1 MKLRQLKTAIAVAA
15 FTALGVGTAQA
26 KDIYKHGSLAP
37 GMSPYII
44 NTTWANIANKYVK
57 GVEVQIVATG
67 PATRHQLL
75 ATQDKMDFFMDSPIT
90 YWLMATQRGP
100 FKKIKNGK
108 ELLKNHCGIFAYE
121 LGPYHITTYASA
133 EIRKVEDLKG
143 KKVFI
148 GPPGGSATRSVGM
161 ILKQHSGLEVGKD
174 FEQAK
179 LGWGAAIQ
187 AFQDRKIDVL
197 IMPTNY
203 PSPAIQQVSLT
214 NEIYIVSLD
223 PARIDK
229 MPVAKSIGRT
239 QAKIPADAYGKN
251 QKNTE
256 TVYTLG
262 ATVGLGT
269 RCSMPEDVI
278 YRMTKAFWEHLD
290 EVHAVAKWMPN
301 TIALDERS
309 LSGIPEPLHPG
320 AKRYYDE
327 IGAKY
332 KLFQLKK

>member
-1 MKLRQLKTAIAVAA
+1 MKLRHLRSAIAAAA
-15 FTALGVGTAQA
+15 FAALGAGTAQA
-26 KDIYKHGSLAP
+26 ADIYKHGSLAP
-37 GMSPYII
+37 GMSPYTI
-44 NTTWANIANKYVK
+44 NTAWANIANKYVD

-75 ATQDKMDFFMDSPIT
+75 ATQNKMDFFMGAPIT

-108 ELLKNHCGIFAYE
+108 ELLKNHCGILAYE
-121 LGPYHITTYASA
+121 LGPYHITTYATDN
-133 EIRKVEDLKG
+133 IRKVEDLKG

-148 GPPGGSATRSVGM
+148 GPPGGSATRSVGI
-161 ILKQHSGLEVGKD
+161 ILKQHSGLEAGKD
-174 FEQAK
+174 YEQAK
-179 LGWGAAIQ
+179 LGWAAAIQ

-197 IMPTNY
+197 IVPTNY
-203 PSPAIQQVSLT
+203 PSPGIQQVSLT
-214 NEIYIVSLD
+214 NEIYIVSMD
-223 PARIDK
+223 PARLDNMKIT
-229 MPVAKSIGRT
+229 KSIGRT
-239 QAKIPADAYGKN
+239 RAVIPADAYGKN
-251 QKNTE
+251 QLNSE
-256 TVYTLG
+256 PVHTLG

-269 RCSMPEDVI
+269 RCTMPEDVI

-290 EVHAVAKWMPN
+290 EVHAMASWMPN
-301 TIALDERS
+301 TISLEHS

-332 KLFQLKK
+332 KLFSLKK